1 MNISSIALNSLTYAS
16 KRFEAS
22 ARNTA
27 NVNTAGYEPQ
37 RAVATPAPGGGVS
50 TSLQP
55 QYAPSTAG
63 ELTAG
68 EVLGSGTDLISE
80 QVEQIGAAQQ
90 FKAAVS
96 LLKTDQEMTQS
107 LLDIKA

>member
-16 KRFEAS
+16 KRLEAS

-37 RAVATPAPGGGVS
+37 RAVATQAPGGGVS
-50 TSLQP
+50 TTLLP